1 MKIYQF
7 YAELENYKPKMWRRF
22 QVDADITVAQL
33 GYTVMSVYEMMASHL
48 LLIEHERQLRTPSGR
63 KSQRTALINRY
74 SIPNEEANEIF
85 GFEDEDATI
94 KKLSELDLTDLNRL
108 LVWYDFGDD
117 WRVIVTLEEI
127 KEGNMSVAELPYVIR
142 GKGFGIMEDCGGVYG
157 LMDLADAFEEKQGEA
172 YEGYREWLGID
183 ELDLKKFD
191 IKDANFRLRRIPKL
205 YQKIYEGGYRVMGE
219 DIDFLERRY

>member
-33 GYTVMSVYEMMASHL
+33 GYTIMSMYEMMASHL
-48 LLIEHERQLRTPSGR
+48 LSIEHERQLRTPSGR

-85 GFEDEDATI
+85 GFEDEDATT

-117 WRVIVTLEEI
+117 WRVIVTLEEV
-127 KEGNMSVAELPYVIR
+127 KVGNTNVAELPHVIR

-157 LMDLADAFEEKQGEA
+157 LMDLADAFEDKQGEA
-172 YEGYREWLGID
+172 YEGYSEWLGID

-191 IKDANFRLRRIPKL
+191 VKDANFRLRRIPEL
-205 YQKIYEGGYRVMGE
+205 YQKIYEEGYRVTDE